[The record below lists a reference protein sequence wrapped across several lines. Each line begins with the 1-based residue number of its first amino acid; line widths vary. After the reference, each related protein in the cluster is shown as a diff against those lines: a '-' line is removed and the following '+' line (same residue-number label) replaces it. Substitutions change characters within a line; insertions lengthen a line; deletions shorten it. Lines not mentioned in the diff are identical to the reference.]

1 MSNPSATRA
10 AGELARL
17 RRCISAIERRAD
29 APPARPPVP
38 WSAGEEEDWSA
49 HDWNQENRS
58 RENWSREN
66 ENQESW
72 GEESWSRK
80 GSRENRTGSDGDRS
94 DGTAGHGD
102 GDEGGRGTGSRD
114 DAGRNG
120 GPRREAGGKGER
132 ACAPGGSF
140 PARPIPDASAG
151 PARAPSAASQTQMS
165 GGGPAHDDRTA
176 GAQEPADPV
185 WESVRATC
193 RTARVG
199 AQEQAYEQ
207 EEAQE
212 HEQEREHAQEHAPL
226 DDPDAALSQPHPLLP
241 HPPLPLGLPHLDGVL
256 GGGLALGALHEAAA
270 RGPGA
275 EGALTGFALA
285 LAARAAFQ
293 LKRPVLMVQHE
304 LAELE
309 AGSLYAPGLAE
320 LGLCG
325 GALVLVRVRKAQD
338 VLFAMEEGLKCGGLS
353 AVLGEVGTA
362 FPEALTATRRLSL
375 AARAHPVLGL
385 LLRQRPDAA
394 ACAALTRWVIAP
406 AASTPRDS
414 HGGLGQ
420 PTLEA
425 ALMRNRLGPLG
436 RWTLCLAGP
445 AFLSAE
451 APPAFPRPAR
461 EAGS

>member
-29 APPARPPVP
+29 TPPARPPMP

-49 HDWNQENRS
+49 HDWNQENG
-58 RENWSREN
+58 NREN
-66 ENQESW
+66 EN
-72 GEESWSRK
+72 
-80 GSRENRTGSDGDRS
+80 REGWNWENGTGADGGRS
-94 DGTAGHGD
+94 HGD
-102 GDEGGRGTGSRD
+102 GDD
-114 DAGRNG
+114 GRNG
-120 GPRREAGGKGER
+120 GPWRGADREAVP
-132 ACAPGGSF
+132 ACAPGARIPAASILNGSSR
-140 PARPIPDASAG
+140 PAPAS
-151 PARAPSAASQTQMS
+151 SAASQTRIS
-165 GGGPAHDDRTA
+165 GDGSAHGGHST
-176 GAQEPADPV
+176 GA
-185 WESVRATC
+185 RAQNQT
-193 RTARVG
+193 
-199 AQEQAYEQ
+199 
-207 EEAQE
+207 
-212 HEQEREHAQEHAPL
+212 HEQDQAREREPAQEHAPL
-226 DDPDAALSQPHPLLP
+226 NDPSASLSPPHPLLP
-241 HPPLPLGLPHLDGVL
+241 LGLPPLDAAL

-275 EGALTGFALA
+275 EAALTAFALA

-309 AGSLYAPGLAE
+309 GGSLYAPGLAE

-325 GALVLVRVRKAQD
+325 GALVLVRVRKPQD

-385 LLRQRPDAA
+385 LLRQRPDPA
-394 ACAALTRWVIAP
+394 ACAALTRWAIAP
-406 AASTPRDS
+406 TMSTPHDS
-414 HGGLGQ
+414 YGGLGL

-436 RWTLCLAGP
+436 RWTLSLAGP
-445 AFLSAE
+445 AFLSA
-451 APPAFPRPAR
+451 APARAVPHHPSHAR

>member
-38 WSAGEEEDWSA
+38 WSAGEVEDWSA
-49 HDWNQENRS
+49 RDGSQDSWD
-58 RENWSREN
+58 RETG
-66 ENQESW
+66 NQESW

-80 GSRENRTGSDGDRS
+80 GSRENGTGGDGDRS

-114 DAGRNG
+114 DGGRNG
-120 GPRREAGGKGER
+120 GPRREAGGRGER

-140 PARPIPDASAG
+140 PAGPIREDSAG
-151 PARAPSAASQTQMS
+151 PARAPSAGSPSLRSPSVASQTRIS
-165 GGGPAHDDRTA
+165 SGGPAHDGRFAGA
-176 GAQEPADPV
+176 GAQD
-185 WESVRATC
+185 
-193 RTARVG
+193 
-199 AQEQAYEQ
+199 QAHEQ
-207 EEAQE
+207 EEA
-212 HEQEREHAQEHAPL
+212 HDREQEHAPL
-226 DDPDAALSQPHPLLP
+226 DAPGAAFSPSHPL
-241 HPPLPLGLPHLDGVL
+241 LPLGLPHLDGVL

-362 FPEALTATRRLSL
+362 FPGALTATRRLSL

-406 AASTPRDS
+406 AASTPRDA
-414 HGGLGQ
+414 HGGLGL

-445 AFLSAE
+445 AFLSAQ
-451 APPAFPRPAR
+451 APPALPRPAR

>member
-38 WSAGEEEDWSA
+38 WSAGEAADWDED
-49 HDWNQENRS
+49 DWGQENWGGDDS
-58 RENWSREN
+58 RDHDGGDYSGL
-66 ENQESW
+66 SAS
-72 GEESWSRK
+72 GRK
-80 GSRENRTGSDGDRS
+80 GGQTRAPDQN
-94 DGTAGHGD
+94 
-102 GDEGGRGTGSRD
+102 
-114 DAGRNG
+114 
-120 GPRREAGGKGER
+120 EAG
-132 ACAPGGSF
+132 
-140 PARPIPDASAG
+140 
-151 PARAPSAASQTQMS
+151 ARAQDQ
-165 GGGPAHDDRTA
+165 DQKQD
-176 GAQEPADPV
+176 
-185 WESVRATC
+185 
-193 RTARVG
+193 
-199 AQEQAYEQ
+199 
-207 EEAQE
+207 
-212 HEQEREHAQEHAPL
+212 QEHAPL
-226 DDPDAALSQPHPLLP
+226 DAPGAALSPPHPL
-241 HPPLPLGLPHLDGVL
+241 LPLGLPHLDGVL

-293 LKRPVLMVQHE
+293 LKRPVLIVQHE

-309 AGSLYAPGLAE
+309 AGNLYAPGLAE

-406 AASTPRDS
+406 AVSTPRDA
-414 HGGLGQ
+414 HGGLGL

-436 RWTLCLAGP
+436 RWTLCLTGP
-445 AFLSAE
+445 DFRSAAL
-451 APPAFPRPAR
+451 APALPRPAR

>member
-1 MSNPSATRA
+1 MS
-10 AGELARL
+10 
-17 RRCISAIERRAD
+17 
-29 APPARPPVP
+29 
-38 WSAGEEEDWSA
+38 
-49 HDWNQENRS
+49 
-58 RENWSREN
+58 
-66 ENQESW
+66 
-72 GEESWSRK
+72 
-80 GSRENRTGSDGDRS
+80 
-94 DGTAGHGD
+94 
-102 GDEGGRGTGSRD
+102 
-114 DAGRNG
+114 
-120 GPRREAGGKGER
+120 
-132 ACAPGGSF
+132 
-140 PARPIPDASAG
+140 
-151 PARAPSAASQTQMS
+151 
-165 GGGPAHDDRTA
+165 
-176 GAQEPADPV
+176 
-185 WESVRATC
+185 
-193 RTARVG
+193 
-199 AQEQAYEQ
+199 
-207 EEAQE
+207 
-212 HEQEREHAQEHAPL
+212 
-226 DDPDAALSQPHPLLP
+226 HPL
-241 HPPLPLGLPHLDGVL
+241 LPLGLPHLDGVL

-394 ACAALTRWVIAP
+394 ACAALTRWVVTP
-406 AASTPRDS
+406 AASTPHDA
-414 HGGLGQ
+414 HGGLGL

-451 APPAFPRPAR
+451 ARPALHRPAR